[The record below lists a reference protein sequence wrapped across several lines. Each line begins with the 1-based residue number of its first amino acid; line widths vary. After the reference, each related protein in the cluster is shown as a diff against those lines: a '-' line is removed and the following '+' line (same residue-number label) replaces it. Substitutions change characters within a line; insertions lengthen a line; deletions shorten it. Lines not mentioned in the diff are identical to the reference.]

1 MKATPPHLKALE
13 EVEQHGLPGLME
25 VMREE
30 GTDAVRYVLW
40 TTTSWHLDY
49 NPTAWS
55 RTATIEQKRKETQL
69 T

>member
-1 MKATPPHLKALE
+1 MKDTPSHLKALE
-13 EVEQHGLPGLME
+13 EVEQHGLSGLVE

-30 GTDAVRYVLW
+30 GIDAVRYIWW
-40 TTTSWHLDY
+40 TTTRWHLDY

-55 RTATIEQKRKETQL
+55 RTATLEQKRKETQL